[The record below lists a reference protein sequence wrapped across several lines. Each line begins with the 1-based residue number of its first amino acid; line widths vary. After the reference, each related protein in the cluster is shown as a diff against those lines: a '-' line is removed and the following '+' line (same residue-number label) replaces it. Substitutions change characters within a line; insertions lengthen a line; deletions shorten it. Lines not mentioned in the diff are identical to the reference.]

1 MTFDSRV
8 HWVDL
13 SEVSDPTQRALE
25 IVAHKGQAAQ
35 KLNRPPTYVLAE
47 RSLRLDIETLYEH
60 GLRVKRL
67 AWGRRHQVRLTAELL
82 DPEPRRGPG
91 APARIPARAQLL

>member
-13 SEVSDPTQRALE
+13 SGVSDPTQRALE

-35 KLNRPPTYVLAE
+35 KLGRPPTHVLAE
-47 RSLRLDIETLYEH
+47 KSLRLDIETLYEY

-67 AWGRRHQVRLTAELL
+67 GWHQRHKVRLTAELS
-82 DPEPRRGPG
+82 DPEPGYGQG
-91 APARIPARAQLL
+91 APARVSAQAQLM